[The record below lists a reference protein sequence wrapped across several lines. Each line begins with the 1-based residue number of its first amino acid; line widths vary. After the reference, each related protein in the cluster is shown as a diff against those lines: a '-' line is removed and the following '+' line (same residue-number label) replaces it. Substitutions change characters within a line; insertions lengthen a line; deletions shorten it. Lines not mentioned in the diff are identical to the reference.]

1 MNLKETVLKRRSIR
15 KFSDELISDE
25 LINEL
30 LISAMAAPSARNQQP
45 WEFYVIKNNEVLTKI
60 RSVAKN
66 FDFNNTLSIVVCG
79 NKERSITQNDNDF
92 WIQDC
97 AAAVENIL
105 LSATS
110 LGLGA
115 VWCGLFPVLER
126 SNAIKTIINVSDNI
140 VPMALIQ
147 MGIPAEEKEER
158 TQYNSDYVHFID

>member
-1 MNLKETVLKRRSIR
+1 MNLKEAILKRRSIR

-126 SNAIKTIINVSDNI
+126 SNAIKEIINVKDNI

-158 TQYNSDYVHFID
+158 TQYKSDYVHFID

>member
-126 SNAIKTIINVSDNI
+126 SNAIKAIINVSDNI

>member
-105 LSATS
+105 LCATS

-126 SNAIKTIINVSDNI
+126 SNAIKAIINVSDNI